1 MDSLI
6 FMRSLGYFFILKLAF
21 DHFVIDSHE
30 LNFFLFMITVVAY
43 SFFVVY
49 SFTVLPIMDILCKD
63 YILF

>member
-1 MDSLI
+1 
-6 FMRSLGYFFILKLAF
+6 MRLLVYFFIFLLAF
-21 DHFVIDSHE
+21 DDYVIDSHE
-30 LNFFLFMITVVAY
+30 LNFFLFMITVDAY